1 MTRTTTSNAPGSGT
15 SISSSWKAS
24 IGSPSRSWRMTQ
36 AVIFSGRVPGSVPT
50 SATFV
55 RSTLVMS
62 EIGSSGRK
70 SGADPTLRRLARLR
84 STHDREILRLA
95 VPALGALA
103 AEPLYLLTDTA
114 IVGHLGTVELA
125 ALALAA
131 TLLSALVTLCNFLTY
146 GTTARVSRL
155 RGAGSDLV
163 ARGFTGDDAVLERAE
178 MDVAAVR
185 AASAGRRGGVRP
197 RRDPDRRRGHAVH
210 QVVDGVRGPR
220 RVRADL
226 PALAGAGLGNRR
238 GVVRAERAHGRAAAT
253 MGARFA
259 RGRWA
264 LVGASAR

>member
-1 MTRTTTSNAPGSGT
+1 MSSYEAWLQWMTTSSPGCHLVTPSPTLQTMPEASEPPMWWSSFGWERKTDTGLPSAAHTLLKFTPAAMTRTITSNAPGSGT

-24 IGSPSRSWRMTQ
+24 TGSPSRSWRMTQ
-36 AVIFSGRVPGSVPT
+36 AVIFSGSVPGSTPT

-70 SGADPTLRRLARLR
+70 SGTDPTLRGLARLR
-84 STHDREILRLA
+84 SDHDREIIRLA
-95 VPALGALA
+95 FPALGALA

-146 GTTARVSRL
+146 GTTARVARL

-163 ARGFTGDDAVLERAE
+163 A
-178 MDVAAVR
+178 
-185 AASAGRRGGVRP
+185 AGLH
-197 RRDPDRRRGHAVH
+197 RRR
-210 QVVDGVRGPR
+210 R
-220 RVRADL
+220 
-226 PALAGAGLGNRR
+226 
-238 GVVRAERAHGRAAAT
+238 
-253 MGARFA
+253 
-259 RGRWA
+259 
-264 LVGASAR
+264 

>member
-1 MTRTTTSNAPGSGT
+1 M
-15 SISSSWKAS
+15 
-24 IGSPSRSWRMTQ
+24 
-36 AVIFSGRVPGSVPT
+36 
-50 SATFV
+50 
-55 RSTLVMS
+55 
-62 EIGSSGRK
+62 
-70 SGADPTLRRLARLR
+70 ARLR

-146 GTTARVSRL
+146 GTTARVARL

-178 MDVAAVR
+178 VMWPLFALLQPVGAAVFALDGILIGAEDTR
-185 AASAGRRGGVRP
+185 FIKWSMVFAALGVFVP
-197 RRDPDRRRGHAVH
+197 ICLLSLELDWGIV
-210 QVVDGVRGPR
+210 GVWCG
-220 RVRADL
+220 L
-226 PALAGAGLGNRR
+226 NALMVARL
-238 GVVRAERAHGRAAAT
+238 AT